1 MKAIPKYI
9 FSKRIFQKLVLITL
23 ALLMLSITISPVLAS
38 TAPATPA
45 SPAPQA
51 AQSDEKPPAEPS
63 AATVEYKDTKYGF
76 SFSLPA
82 SWKGY
87 KIVAEK
93 WEGSDTRKG
102 DIEHGPL
109 LYIRHPAWTKENPRE
124 DIPIMIF
131 TVSQWESVQQGNYLV
146 NAAPISPNELG
157 RNRKYVFALP
167 PRANYADLTGVEE
180 VDDILRHGPLHP
192 FWSK

>member
-9 FSKRIFQKLVLITL
+9 FSKYIFPKFILMTF
-23 ALLMLSITISPVLAS
+23 ALLMLWLAISPVRAS
-38 TAPATPA
+38 AAPATQA

-51 AQSDEKPPAEPS
+51 QTENKPPAEPS
-63 AATVEYKDTKYGF
+63 ATVEYRDAKYGF
-76 SFSLPA
+76 SFNLPA

-109 LYIRHPAWTKENPRE
+109 LYIRHPSWTKENPRE

>member
-1 MKAIPKYI
+1 MKLT
-9 FSKRIFQKLVLITL
+9 SRML
-23 ALLMLSITISPVLAS
+23 ALLIMWSAVLPLFASVGRGS
-38 TAPATPA
+38 TAPLASQAT
-45 SPAPQA
+45 
-51 AQSDEKPPAEPS
+51 EKMTEPS
-63 AATVEYKDTKYGF
+63 SAAIEYKDTKYGF
-76 SFSLPA
+76 SFTLPA

-109 LYIRHPAWTKENPRE
+109 LYIRHPAWTKENPRQ

>member
-1 MKAIPKYI
+1 MNRT
-9 FSKRIFQKLVLITL
+9 FRIL
-23 ALLMLSITISPVLAS
+23 ALLIAWVSVSLLSSNA
-38 TAPATPA
+38 APA
-45 SPAPQA
+45 SPAPPKPQA
-51 AQSDEKPPAEPS
+51 EDKAPA
-63 AATVEYKDTKYGF
+63 AAIEYKDTKYGF
-76 SFSLPA
+76 TFSLPA

-87 KIVAEK
+87 KIVSEK

-109 LYIRHPAWTKENPRE
+109 IYIRHPAWTKENPRQ

-131 TVSQWESVQQGNYLV
+131 TVAQWESVQEGNYLV

-167 PRANYADLTGVEE
+167 PRANYADLAGVEE
-180 VDDILRHGPLHP
+180 VDDILKHGPLHP
-192 FWSK
+192 LWSK

>member
-9 FSKRIFQKLVLITL
+9 FAKDLFQKCIIKML
-23 ALLMLSITISPVLAS
+23 ALLTMSIAISTVLAS
-38 TAPATPA
+38 AVPIIPA
-45 SPAPQA
+45 SPAPPAQA
-51 AQSDEKPPAEPS
+51 DEKPPAEPS
-63 AATVEYKDTKYGF
+63 AATVEYRDTKYGF
-76 SFSLPA
+76 SFTLPA

-87 KIVAEK
+87 KIVTEK

-109 LYIRHPAWTKENPRE
+109 LYIRHPAWTKENPRQ